1 MYTLKKMKRIST
13 LDNDIFILDIT
24 WYLLII
30 LKSHPISFFNSN
42 NNQVIENICKLT
54 AIIKSY

>member
-1 MYTLKKMKRIST
+1 MKRIST

-30 LKSHPISFFNSN
+30 LKSHLIGLFNLN
-42 NNQVIENICKLT
+42 INQVIENKCKLT
-54 AIIKSY
+54 VIVKSY